1 MFLTILAKQK
11 KMDEQFFYEQKLS
24 ILVLFLSLR
33 IHRVIFIFS
42 FHFFFHVSTSGSNH
56 IFVTGKKD
64 WIKFNTFN
72 LI

>member
-33 IHRVIFIFS
+33 IHRVIFIFN
-42 FHFFFHVSTSGSNH
+42 FHFFFPR
-56 IFVTGKKD
+56 
-64 WIKFNTFN
+64 
-72 LI
+72 